1 MNSISEDTQKQRDSD
16 HSDKGVNTDK
26 STTIDFFRCEIDRFV
41 QERGWKPFHTPR
53 ELAIAL
59 NIEAGELLEN
69 FLFNKSEYPVKE
81 KIESTKEEIAD
92 VFIYLISLVNS
103 MNMDLSQTVL
113 KKLEKNKKKYPVET
127 FHDGFYEKR

>member
-1 MNSISEDTQKQRDSD
+1 MNSNHEDTQKQRDFD
-16 HSDKGVNTDK
+16 HLEEFITTDK
-26 STTIDFFRCEIDRFV
+26 SSTIDFFRCEIDRFV

-69 FLFNKSEYPVKE
+69 FLFSKSDYPAENK
-81 KIESTKEEIAD
+81 IDSTKEEIAD

-103 MNMDLSQTVL
+103 LNMDLSQTVL

>member
-1 MNSISEDTQKQRDSD
+1 MNSEGGDKQSVSGAHRSD
-16 HSDKGVNTDK
+16 VNTRDDK
-26 STTIDFFRCEIDRFV
+26 SLTIDFFRSEIDRFV

-59 NIEAGELLEN
+59 NIEAAELLEI
-69 FLFNKSEYPVKE
+69 FLFNKSEYPAND
-81 KIESTKEEIAD
+81 KIESLKEEIAD

-103 MNMDLSQTVL
+103 LNMDLTQSVL